1 MSRSSAYALRT
12 SDAAFRAEWDSALE
26 EAMDDLE
33 EILRQR
39 ATEGVSKPVYYGGEE
54 RGSVVQ
60 YNDALGMFLLK
71 MHRERKQA
79 EKTEAA
85 GDDGAL
91 PEKGASARERLL
103 SKLDDMRKAGSR
115 GKR

>member
-1 MSRSSAYALRT
+1 MSRSGAYALRA
-12 SDAAFRAEWDSALE
+12 SDAEFRAEWDSALE

-33 EILRQR
+33 EILRRR

-79 EKTEAA
+79 EKVKPED
-85 GDDGAL
+85 GGAL
-91 PEKGASARERLL
+91 PAKGASAREKLL

-115 GKR
+115 QKR